1 MLTVTALAKRCKISR
16 TTVLYYERAGLLQPA
31 HRADN
36 GYRYY
41 GDKEIKRL
49 ETILSYRSFG
59 VSVEEIAPLL
69 NTQCEQ
75 NQQQLLHDQFNA
87 LESEI
92 QRLRKQQ
99 NAIVATLNQPSL
111 LASGMLTKERWT
123 ALLAASGMNEDD
135 MTNWHIQF
143 EKMEPNAH
151 QQFLESLGI
160 DADEIKRIRCLS

>member
-1 MLTVTALAKRCKISR
+1 MLTVTALAKHCNVSR

-31 HRADN
+31 QRADN

-49 ETILSYRSFG
+49 ESILSYRSFG
-59 VSVEEIAPLL
+59 IPVEDIAPLL
-69 NTQCEQ
+69 DSQCEQ
-75 NQQQLLHDQFNA
+75 SQQQLLTDQFNA

-99 NAIVATLNQPSL
+99 SAIVATLNQPSL
-111 LASGMLTKERWT
+111 LTSGMLTKEKWT
-123 ALLAASGMNEDD
+123 ALLAASGMSEED

-143 EKMEPNAH
+143 EKMEPQAH

-160 DADEIKRIRCLS
+160 DTDEIERIRQLS